1 MVDCPPFESPRTTV
15 SHLSSKQK
23 IFVIGH
29 NCFKKQANLEKHLK
43 SAHSNT
49 SCSVCCQEFDTK
61 EDWTRHCD
69 AAHAGN
75 RARYV
80 RYATL
85 VKNLPSRLNSKE
97 IFQIFM
103 LETILILS
111 HIRFIFLFFSVY
123 LSAVLSLL
131 FDYKNANAK

>member
-1 MVDCPPFESPRTTV
+1 MGLREFDAKEDLYTLEVLYLTDPVDEYVARW
-15 SHLSSKQK
+15 
-23 IFVIGH
+23 
-29 NCFKKQANLEKHLK
+29 LK
-43 SAHSNT
+43 
-49 SCSVCCQEFDTK
+49 EFDTK

-97 IFQIFM
+97 IFSDI
-103 LETILILS
+103 
-111 HIRFIFLFFSVY
+111 Y
-123 LSAVLSLL
+123 A
-131 FDYKNANAK
+131 